1 MNNVIYNTLKKKD
14 YVIKNYLIKV
24 AHELSLELN
33 DLLLLIYFM
42 NQEQATLDLDSIKN
56 DVYLTEEEA
65 MQSYDRL
72 LELNLIESQVIKN
85 DRGLM
90 DEVISTD
97 NILKYVTNDIQ
108 RDIKRETKSNIF
120 DEFQS
125 EFGRTLSPME
135 YEVINGWLDMY
146 DETMIH
152 EALKEAVLSG
162 AKSLRYITRILQ
174 AWKEKGYTKSPDV
187 RKEENLDNTMVN
199 LFTYDWLDDI
209 DEQ

>member
-97 NILKYVTNDIQ
+97 NILKCVTNDIQ

-152 EALKEAVLSG
+152 EALKEAVFSG

>member
-14 YVIKNYLIKV
+14 YLIKNYLIKV
-24 AHELSLELN
+24 AHELSLYLN

-42 NQEQATLDLDSIKN
+42 NVENPTLDIDAIRNS
-56 DVYLTEEEA
+56 VYLTEDEI
-65 MQSYDRL
+65 MVSYDKL
-72 LELNLIESQVIKN
+72 LELNLIESKTITN
-85 DRGLM
+85 DKGLM

-108 RDIKRETKSNIF
+108 RDIKKENKSNVF
-120 DEFQS
+120 DEFQE

-135 YEVINGWLDMY
+135 YEVINGWLDTY
-146 DETMIH
+146 DESLIH
-152 EALKEAVLSG
+152 EALKEAVFSG

-174 AWKEKGYTKSPDV
+174 AWAKKGYKTSADV
-187 RKEENLDNTMVN
+187 RKEINLDNTMVN
-199 LFTYDWLDDI
+199 LFEYDWLDDT

>member
-42 NQEQATLDLDSIKN
+42 NQEHATLDLDSIKN
-56 DVYLTEEEA
+56 DVYLDEEEI

-135 YEVINGWLDMY
+135 YEVINGWLDTY
-146 DETMIH
+146 DESMIH
-152 EALKEAVLSG
+152 EALKEAVFSG

-174 AWKEKGYTKSPDV
+174 AWKEKGYTKSSDV